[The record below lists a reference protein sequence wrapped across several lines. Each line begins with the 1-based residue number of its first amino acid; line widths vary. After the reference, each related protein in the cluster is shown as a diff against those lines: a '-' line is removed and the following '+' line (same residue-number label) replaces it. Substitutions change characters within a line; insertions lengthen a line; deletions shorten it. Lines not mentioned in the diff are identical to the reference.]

1 LIGFI
6 AKKLCPN
13 LIFLECNFDKY
24 IKAANIIRGVIEVYD
39 PSYHCGSL
47 DEVYFDVTNVVKQ
60 RVKDNNNNNDDDN
73 LVELWSTAAIVVE
86 EIRAK
91 ITQETNGLTCSAG
104 IANNSMLAKI
114 ASNLNKPNGQY
125 LLQPSRQAIMSF
137 MMNLPTRKV
146 PGIGKVFETILDA
159 ISIKTMGD
167 VHKDFYKILKLFS
180 PKTIAFLSSACLG
193 ISSDGK
199 EEIEGGLQK
208 SIGKSQTFGTMSKH
222 HDQLTKLKEIC
233 KELFDECQRGQIVG
247 STVTL
252 KLKTDKFKESTRS
265 KTYPYH
271 IKTLSQLE
279 DAAIALLA
287 AEQPIS
293 LRLIGVTLSKL
304 YSKSHEKTSS
314 SSSSSL
320 QHFFKQKDT
329 TKDNNSK
336 GVSEGIDEV
345 DYIFEDYQ
353 DIDIDN
359 HNDND
364 NDYNDAINVGNANND
379 GNGNNYGKANNDGN
393 GNNDGKANDGNGNN
407 DGNDKS
413 HQDNDDVI
421 ESKQNINKV
430 EGYKVGD
437 NKTVKKKENDIVTA
451 FTKSKKQKVDEWTCW
466 TCEVCTYNHSTKE
479 ESTYLQCLVCLEPRQ
494 LTDKK

>member
-1 LIGFI
+1 MIGFI

-24 IKAANIIRGVIEVYD
+24 IKAAKILRGVIDEYD
-39 PSYHCGSL
+39 PCYHCGSL

-60 RVKDNNNNNDDDN
+60 RIKDNNNDDN

-91 ITQETNGLTCSAG
+91 ITKETNGLTCSAG

-146 PGIGKVFETILDA
+146 PGIGKVFETTLDA

-199 EEIEGGLQK
+199 EEIESGLQK
-208 SIGKSQTFGTMSKH
+208 SIGKSQTFGAMSKH
-222 HDQLTKLKEIC
+222 DDQLTKLKEIC
-233 KELFDECQRGQIVG
+233 KELFDECERGQIVG

-279 DAAIALLA
+279 DAAIFLLA
-287 AEQPIS
+287 AEQPIT

-304 YSKSHEKTSS
+304 FISKGHVKTSSSSS

-329 TKDNNSK
+329 TKDNDRE
-336 GVSEGIDEV
+336 GVSDGIEEV
-345 DYIFEDYQ
+345 DYIFDDYQ
-353 DIDIDN
+353 DIDN

-364 NDYNDAINVGNANND
+364 DDYNDDNND
-379 GNGNNYGKANNDGN
+379 GNAN
-393 GNNDGKANDGNGNN
+393 NDGNGNN

-413 HQDNDDVI
+413 NQDQDNESII
-421 ESKQNINKV
+421 ENKQNINKV
-430 EGYKVGD
+430 GD
-437 NKTVKKKENDIVTA
+437 NKTMKKKENDIVTA
-451 FTKSKKQKVDEWTCW
+451 FTKSKKQKCDEWTCW
-466 TCEVCTYNHSTKE
+466 TCPVCTYNHNTKE
-479 ESTYLQCLVCLEPRQ
+479 ESTFLQCLVCLEPRQ
-494 LTDKK
+494 ETDKK